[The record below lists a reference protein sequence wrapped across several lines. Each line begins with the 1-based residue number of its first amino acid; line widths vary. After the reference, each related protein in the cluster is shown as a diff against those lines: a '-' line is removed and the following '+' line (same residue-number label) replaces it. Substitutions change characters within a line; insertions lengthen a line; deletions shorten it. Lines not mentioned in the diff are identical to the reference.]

1 MVSIGL
7 KREVR
12 RLELDGYGYTRF
24 FFMRLTL
31 STLRHV
37 WLIDIDGTILRH
49 NGHKSGEEEL
59 LPGVK
64 QFWST
69 IPPEDEIILLSAR
82 NEADEKQTLDILNQ
96 YGIRHD
102 RVIFGLPTGERILIN
117 DAKPGGLV
125 TAIAVDVKRDTGLQD
140 LDIQFDKCI

>member
-1 MVSIGL
+1 MQ
-7 KREVR
+7 
-12 RLELDGYGYTRF
+12 
-24 FFMRLTL
+24 LTL
-31 STLRHV
+31 SNLRHA
-37 WLIDIDGTILRH
+37 WLIDIDGTILKH
-49 NGHKSGEEEL
+49 NGHKSGEDEL

-96 YGIRHD
+96 YGIRYD
-102 RVIFGLPTGERILIN
+102 RVIFGLPTGERVLIN

-125 TAIAVDVKRDTGLQD
+125 TAIAVDLKRDIGLQGF
-140 LDIQFDKCI
+140 DIKIDETI